1 VPLAANVADMQI
13 GEESGSKAWRN
24 SENPHLV
31 PHTFTPEH
39 GTCVFFFD
47 QTICQEMLPLSKV
60 LKHALPDLFFKTIK
74 DAQIANN
81 NMMIRRMHTRT
92 RE

>member
-24 SENPHLV
+24 SENPQLV
-31 PHTFTPEH
+31 HHAFTPEH

-47 QTICQEMLPLSKV
+47 QTIRQEMLPLSK
-60 LKHALPDLFFKTIK
+60 F
-74 DAQIANN
+74 
-81 NMMIRRMHTRT
+81 
-92 RE
+92 